1 MCYTEIYRKWHIKCS
16 NKTIII
22 FFFRFVKYKR
32 GVFLEMGKKIAR
44 GFGIFVCVMLFVLC
58 VFMLAVSVIFG
69 SDGLVG
75 AFGYNLYLCGHSDFE
90 GLDSGAAVIV
100 EQCEPY
106 DLTEGNLI
114 LYTVSDNQDSP
125 DNGEQILAY
134 LEAYEMSDGVYTL
147 TVSDADGVQSRISE
161 RALVGKAGWSSPA
174 LGVIISFIISPWGV
188 CVMAVLPCLALILYS
203 VLKSAADDDR
213 SIPEVVPQLKNSQPE
228 EKAPAAAL
236 GVKADGNAQY
246 ARTTA
251 AKPSQTA
258 DSVLFTYNGAR
269 KSPAAMK
276 PSAPEQSP
284 KTAPAQSART
294 APAAMKPSAPA
305 QPTKSAPAVTKPA
318 ASLSADK
325 ATDKPKS
332 DSAQQGAVPASVA
345 ARRYLD
351 NAVGAQKKPASTA
364 PKAVEAAAKVSGTT
378 AELPQIPKKKK
389 SDAFFAQSSA
399 PQIGRPADPRSRAVI
414 ELEDALASAHDK
426 KEQPKKNAE
435 PTGKRTADIIA
446 AKARG
451 ELISEDDDSRDRSR
465 YEVDDILA
473 GIDRRH
479 KS

>member
-1 MCYTEIYRKWHIKCS
+1 
-16 NKTIII
+16 
-22 FFFRFVKYKR
+22 
-32 GVFLEMGKKIAR
+32 MGRKIAW

-69 SDGLVG
+69 SEGLVG
-75 AFGYNLYLCGHSDFE
+75 AFGYNLYLCEHSDFD
-90 GLDSGAAVIV
+90 GLSSGAAVII

-106 DLTEGNLI
+106 DLTEGNLV
-114 LYTVSDNQDSP
+114 LYTISDKDGADS
-125 DNGEQILAY
+125 GQQALAY

-147 TVSDADGVQSRISE
+147 TLSDADGVKSTISE

-174 LGVIISFIISPWGV
+174 LGMIISFIISPWGV

-203 VLKSAADDDR
+203 VLKAAADNR
-213 SIPEVVPQLKNSQPE
+213 PLPEVVPQLKNSPTE
-228 EKAPAAAL
+228 DKAQAAAL
-236 GVKADGNAQY
+236 GVAADGNAQY
-246 ARTTA
+246 SRTA
-251 AKPSQTA
+251 AGKSPQTA
-258 DSVLFTYNGAR
+258 DSVLFTYNSTR
-269 KSPAAMK
+269 KSPAAIK
-276 PSAPEQSP
+276 PSAPAQSP
-284 KTAPAQSART
+284 KSSSAQSART
-294 APAAMKPSAPA
+294 APAAVKPTATA
-305 QPTKSAPAVTKPA
+305 DKSPA
-318 ASLSADK
+318 AKTEESS
-325 ATDKPKS
+325 
-332 DSAQQGAVPASVA
+332 QQGAVPASVA

-351 NAVGAQKKPASTA
+351 NAVGAQKKLASTA
-364 PKAVEAAAKVSGTT
+364 PKSVEAAAKAGAAT

-435 PTGKRTADIIA
+435 PAGRRSADIIA

-451 ELISEDDDSRDRSR
+451 ELTAEDDDSRDRSR

>member
-1 MCYTEIYRKWHIKCS
+1 MC
-16 NKTIII
+16 
-22 FFFRFVKYKR
+22 
-32 GVFLEMGKKIAR
+32 KKIAR
-44 GFGIFVCVMLFVLC
+44 GFGIFMCVMLFVLC
-58 VFMLAVSVIFG
+58 AFMLTVSVIFG

-75 AFGYNLYLCGHSDFE
+75 AFGYNLYLCGHSDFD
-90 GLDSGAAVIV
+90 GLSSGAAVIV

-114 LYTVSDNQDSP
+114 LYTASDNQSSSDS
-125 DNGEQILAY
+125 GEQILAY
-134 LEAYEMSDGVYTL
+134 LEAYEMNDGVYTL
-147 TVSDADGVQSRISE
+147 TVSDADGVQSKISE

-203 VLKSAADDDR
+203 VLKAAADDR
-213 SIPEVVPQLKNSQPE
+213 PLPEVVPQVKNAQPE
-228 EKAPAAAL
+228 EKSPAAAL

-246 ARTTA
+246 AKTA
-251 AKPSQTA
+251 AAKSSQTA
-258 DSVLFTYNGAR
+258 DSVLFTYNSAR

-276 PSAPEQSP
+276 PSAPAQSTG
-284 KTAPAQSART
+284 TAPAQSAKT
-294 APAAMKPSAPA
+294 SPAAMKPSAPA
-305 QPTKSAPAVTKPA
+305 QSVKTAPAAIKPSAPAPEIP
-318 ASLSADK
+318 
-325 ATDKPKS
+325 TDKPKS
-332 DSAQQGAVPASVA
+332 DNAQQGAVPASVA

-399 PQIGRPADPRSRAVI
+399 PQIGRPVDPRSRAVI

-426 KEQPKKNAE
+426 KDQPKKTAE
-435 PTGKRTADIIA
+435 PASRRSADIIA

-451 ELISEDDDSRDRSR
+451 ELIAEDDDSRDRSR

>member
-1 MCYTEIYRKWHIKCS
+1 
-16 NKTIII
+16 
-22 FFFRFVKYKR
+22 
-32 GVFLEMGKKIAR
+32 MGKKIAR
-44 GFGIFVCVMLFVLC
+44 GLGIFVCVMLFVLC

-69 SDGLVG
+69 SEGLVG

-90 GLDSGAAVIV
+90 GLSSGAAVIV

-114 LYTVSDNQDSP
+114 LYTASDNPDSS
-125 DNGEQILAY
+125 DSGEPILAY

-147 TVSDADGVQSRISE
+147 TVSDTDGVHSRISE

-174 LGVIISFIISPWGV
+174 LGMIISFIISPWGV

-203 VLKSAADDDR
+203 VLKAAADDR
-213 SIPEVVPQLKNSQPE
+213 PLPEVVPQLKNSPPE

-246 ARTTA
+246 TRTTS

-276 PSAPEQSP
+276 PSAPAQSP
-284 KTAPAQSART
+284 KT

-305 QPTKSAPAVTKPA
+305 PEI
-318 ASLSADK
+318 L
-325 ATDKPKS
+325 TDKPKS

-351 NAVGAQKKPASTA
+351 NSVGAQKKPASTA
-364 PKAVEAAAKVSGTT
+364 PKAVEAAAKVSAAT

-435 PTGKRTADIIA
+435 PTGRRSADIIA

-451 ELISEDDDSRDRSR
+451 ELTAEDDDSRDRSR

>member
-1 MCYTEIYRKWHIKCS
+1 MC
-16 NKTIII
+16 
-22 FFFRFVKYKR
+22 
-32 GVFLEMGKKIAR
+32 KKIAR
-44 GFGIFVCVMLFVLC
+44 GFGIFMCVMLFVLC
-58 VFMLAVSVIFG
+58 AFMLTVSVIFG

-75 AFGYNLYLCGHSDFE
+75 AFGYNLYLCGHSDFD
-90 GLDSGAAVIV
+90 GLSSGAAVIV

-114 LYTVSDNQDSP
+114 LYTASDNQSSSDS
-125 DNGEQILAY
+125 GEQILAY
-134 LEAYEMSDGVYTL
+134 LEAYEMNDGVYTL
-147 TVSDADGVQSRISE
+147 TVSDADGVQSKISE

-174 LGVIISFIISPWGV
+174 LGVIISFIVSPWGV

-203 VLKSAADDDR
+203 VLKAAADDR
-213 SIPEVVPQLKNSQPE
+213 PLPEVIPQLKNAQPE
-228 EKAPAAAL
+228 EKSPAAAL

-246 ARTTA
+246 AKTA
-251 AKPSQTA
+251 AAKSSQTA
-258 DSVLFTYNGAR
+258 DSVLFTYNSAR

-276 PSAPEQSP
+276 PSAPAQSTG
-284 KTAPAQSART
+284 TAPAQSAKT
-294 APAAMKPSAPA
+294 SPAAMKPSAPA
-305 QPTKSAPAVTKPA
+305 QSVKTAPAAIKPSAPAPEIT
-318 ASLSADK
+318 
-325 ATDKPKS
+325 TDKPKS
-332 DSAQQGAVPASVA
+332 DNTQQGAVPASVA

-399 PQIGRPADPRSRAVI
+399 PQIGRPVDPRSRAVI

-426 KEQPKKNAE
+426 KEQPKKTAE
-435 PTGKRTADIIA
+435 PASRRSADIIA

-451 ELISEDDDSRDRSR
+451 ELIAEDDDSRDRSR

>member
-1 MCYTEIYRKWHIKCS
+1 
-16 NKTIII
+16 
-22 FFFRFVKYKR
+22 
-32 GVFLEMGKKIAR
+32 MGKKIAR
-44 GFGIFVCVMLFVLC
+44 GLGIFVCVMLFVLC
-58 VFMLAVSVIFG
+58 AFMLTVSVIFG

-90 GLDSGAAVIV
+90 GLSSGAAVIV

-114 LYTVSDNQDSP
+114 LYTALDNQDGS
-125 DNGEQILAY
+125 DSGEQILAY
-134 LEAYEMSDGVYTL
+134 LETYEMSDGVYTL
-147 TVSDADGVQSRISE
+147 TISDADGVQSKISE

-203 VLKSAADDDR
+203 VLKAAADER
-213 SIPEVVPQLKNSQPE
+213 PLPEVVPQLKNSHPE

-236 GVKADGNAQY
+236 GVKSDGNAQY

-276 PSAPEQSP
+276 PSAPAQSS
-284 KTAPAQSART
+284 KTAPVQSVKTASAQSAKT

-305 QPTKSAPAVTKPA
+305 PEIP
-318 ASLSADK
+318 
-325 ATDKPKS
+325 TDKPKS
-332 DSAQQGAVPASVA
+332 DSVQQGAVPASVA

-351 NAVGAQKKPASTA
+351 NAVGVQKKPASTV
-364 PKAVEAAAKVSGTT
+364 PKAAEAAEKVSGTT

-389 SDAFFAQSSA
+389 SDAFFAQSNA
-399 PQIGRPADPRSRAVI
+399 PQIGRPADPRNRAVI
-414 ELEDALASAHDK
+414 ELEDALASTHDK
-426 KEQPKKNAE
+426 KEQPKKTAE
-435 PTGKRTADIIA
+435 PASRRSADIIA

-451 ELISEDDDSRDRSR
+451 ELIAEDDDSRDRSR

>member
-1 MCYTEIYRKWHIKCS
+1 
-16 NKTIII
+16 
-22 FFFRFVKYKR
+22 
-32 GVFLEMGKKIAR
+32 MGKKIAR
-44 GFGIFVCVMLFVLC
+44 GLGIFVCVMLFVLC
-58 VFMLAVSVIFG
+58 AFMLTVSVIFG

-90 GLDSGAAVIV
+90 GLSSGAAVIV

-114 LYTVSDNQDSP
+114 LYTASDNQDGS
-125 DNGEQILAY
+125 DSGEQILAY
-134 LEAYEMSDGVYTL
+134 LETYEMSDGVYTL
-147 TVSDADGVQSRISE
+147 TISDADGVQSKISE

-203 VLKSAADDDR
+203 VLKAAADER
-213 SIPEVVPQLKNSQPE
+213 PLPEVVPQLKNSQPE

-236 GVKADGNAQY
+236 GVKSDGNAQY

-276 PSAPEQSP
+276 PSAPAQPS
-284 KTAPAQSART
+284 KTALVQSVKTASAQSAKT

-305 QPTKSAPAVTKPA
+305 PEIP
-318 ASLSADK
+318 
-325 ATDKPKS
+325 TDKPKS
-332 DSAQQGAVPASVA
+332 DSVQQGAVPASVA

-351 NAVGAQKKPASTA
+351 NAVGVQKKPAPTA
-364 PKAVEAAAKVSGTT
+364 PKAVEAAEKVSGTT

-399 PQIGRPADPRSRAVI
+399 PQIGRPADPRNRAVI
-414 ELEDALASAHDK
+414 ELEDALASTHDK
-426 KEQPKKNAE
+426 KEQPKKTAE
-435 PTGKRTADIIA
+435 PASRRSADIIA

-451 ELISEDDDSRDRSR
+451 ELIAEDDDSRDRSR

>member
-1 MCYTEIYRKWHIKCS
+1 
-16 NKTIII
+16 
-22 FFFRFVKYKR
+22 
-32 GVFLEMGKKIAR
+32 MGRKIAG

-58 VFMLAVSVIFG
+58 VFMLAVSVTFG
-69 SDGLVG
+69 SEGLVG

-90 GLDSGAAVIV
+90 GLSSGAAVIV

-114 LYTVSDNQDSP
+114 LYTASDNPNSSDS
-125 DNGEQILAY
+125 GEPILAY

-147 TVSDADGVQSRISE
+147 TVSDANGIQSRISE

-174 LGVIISFIISPWGV
+174 LGMIISFIISPWGV

-203 VLKSAADDDR
+203 VLKAAADDR
-213 SIPEVVPQLKNSQPE
+213 PLPEVVPQLKNSPPE

-246 ARTTA
+246 TRTTS

-276 PSAPEQSP
+276 PSAPAQSP
-284 KTAPAQSART
+284 KT

-305 QPTKSAPAVTKPA
+305 PEPP
-318 ASLSADK
+318 
-325 ATDKPKS
+325 TDKPKS

-364 PKAVEAAAKVSGTT
+364 PKAVEAAAKVSAAT

-435 PTGKRTADIIA
+435 PTGRRSADIIA

-451 ELISEDDDSRDRSR
+451 ELTAEDDDSRDRSR